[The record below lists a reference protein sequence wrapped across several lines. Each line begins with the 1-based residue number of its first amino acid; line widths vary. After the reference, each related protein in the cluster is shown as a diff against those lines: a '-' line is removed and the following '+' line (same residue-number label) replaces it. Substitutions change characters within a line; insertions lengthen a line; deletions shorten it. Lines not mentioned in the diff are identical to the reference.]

1 MRKKKVLHIIEN
13 MSDGGAQRV
22 ILDYLERKDSL
33 QKYDLEFLSL
43 STPTNS
49 TYDKFIKQKHL
60 PFTYLEYK
68 RSNMSFSCMRKVINW
83 TRRIIASYRLIKER
97 NVDALHT
104 HITPIFINLIVILIM
119 FKGEKFHTMHSDP
132 YRFSKRSVM
141 LFRFVFKYLNVH
153 PVAVSEAQCTKAIK
167 RYGLFKCDLLR
178 NSVDIAGIQKCVGD
192 LDKIAL
198 RKKYGLPIKG
208 KIIGSVGR
216 LHPVKNYD
224 LLIKIFDSY
233 RKSNLDDLYLV
244 IAGDGPEF
252 GNLKRLIC
260 ELNLENNVF
269 LIGNMEHREVYEFY
283 KMIDLFMLLSRS
295 EASSIVTLEAQAV
308 GVRCLLSNNIP
319 ADVVYRRNV
328 RRMDLSSGISVW
340 RDAIDDDVFV
350 NMQVYDKK
358 DNDLSTVMERL
369 EKIYDKYL

>member
-83 TRRIIASYRLIKER
+83 TRRIIASYRFIKER
-97 NVDALHT
+97 NVDVLHT

-141 LFRFVFKYLNVH
+141 FFRFVFKYLNVH

-233 RKSNLDDLYLV
+233 RKSNLDDIYLV

-269 LIGNMEHREVYEFY
+269 LIGNMEHHEVYEFY